1 MYFSDGKYIITAS
14 GKDWQEIAE
23 ELNRR
28 QIKFFQSESGV
39 EIDGSNS
46 EFRKMLL
53 ELGFPK
59 EDPIQSVGVNG
70 DGRSSTAVGDGKP
83 VSTHSVDE
91 TLVQKLERCI
101 TLENG
106 EYVVKASG
114 NDFTLIED
122 ELRKKGINVSFS
134 PSTGKFVIDNNSKYK
149 EMLAEL
155 KKTNSVQPVG
165 VNSDGTSSASV
176 GDGKPVS
183 PHSVDDEAPTRR
195 YSMSG
200 KQEPYSGFGDAFNAG
215 LNDVD
220 DAFPDFEDAFKK
232 GMTASTDADEISDRI
247 MRVLTA
253 GILSGE
259 ITREGAKAFFKENGL
274 VLQDVEYEAIYD
286 AIKEYKTID
295 KAIKEDVIVRTKF
308 QELASHFR
316 QKFSADSLSPLPKK
330 TMDSLYKLGREKCNL
345 SPEEVDAFVKKTA
358 SIHFYTENGKPV
370 LTVGRQRL
378 GYTRAEFARKILED
392 AAGDP
397 GYINDIKNFIKTEGT
412 RFYLLPV
419 SDVDYD
425 AGGHF
430 SPASGEV
437 VLRNNKWVSGTVR
450 HEFIH
455 ATLDK
460 NEKLSKL
467 YEESHI
473 AATYVNEAVAKT
485 SNLYHDDNAILNG
498 IKEYHIT
505 AVKKEFPDL
514 SEYEQL
520 LKAEKRARADYATLL
535 LSTQSERRAFLEN
548 YRKKGIITL
557 DNDSFRW
564 EFGMLNSEIDGWQM
578 CYTKQAATH
587 HLDTFDKMGAQSVLD
602 EIFDGRAKI
611 SDQFVIENAVN
622 ARFNKWTTVISGDG
636 KRKYFYSGKR
646 EDLLPEIEQAY
657 ADRCHFDDKGR
668 FWLEVTDENEYH
680 ELKNKKIVRDSTP
693 KDGRINWLTKLF
705 DEDFELHFDRMHSY
719 TDGAIDID
727 VSHLSP
733 DEIEATIDRYEKQ
746 GITVRRRGD
755 NFLEIRD
762 AQSLAK
768 LNEIVEELS
777 PESITVDKN
786 RVFYRKFPKNAG
798 NLKMY
803 IDVHKIP
810 YFEDGES
817 IYISDD
823 YICDKHKPLQAA
835 RSDVVTGYK
844 LDPNDKT
851 MAQQALLLQRAG
863 LGKIED
869 GVYFSSQNAHRFT
882 DLKKDLP
889 KLIKAKTDVFARA
902 AFVPVRFP
910 NKRPGAKTP
919 YIETYKMLTD
929 HLPETEVKKITSEMG
944 RYGIEFKT
952 GPDGSLVMTE
962 RSAVV
967 YDMVRTAQASKKL
980 TPEDLLKAKS
990 RMMKIDIDSNSGKR
1004 KFFKKTMKALNKTGK
1019 VLDVATAYGLAFDED
1034 FWNKLGDGD
1043 LVGYAAEIGEA
1054 ILEIPS
1060 MVHTLYYNRDEVF
1073 TRENM
1078 SEFATSVGEQVLDA
1092 PGAVGV
1098 GINRSVS
1105 KIFTGSDWWIEGGI
1119 DVYGKDGKREWSDGY
1134 NMVATGDFDVS
1145 VDEANVQ
1152 TEHASFINYGVKNG
1166 QIKNGYMESVTWGFL
1181 PSSKSI
1187 PIASESEHPIGG
1199 LATSGLVGA
1208 YIESQYLRPAR
1219 YQENTLD
1226 GVLRMAIRKPGT
1238 QMTDAAVRGI
1248 ISGKNVDVSDAFEI
1262 AAEYRIEEG
1271 RVTSQRQQHPD
1282 GSISVHYYD
1291 NKDVTFNHN
1300 GSTQNELTALWG
1312 DVNNKDLKNI
1322 KIGNRTHTVR
1332 VSPDTRNLKFYKR
1345 DEETGDYIF
1354 CEEFSRYKDE
1364 EYPVGTTD
1372 VNGARNE
1379 ARYKRLETKYTKYY
1393 RIKAEDMVY
1402 TPEYARAKGNA
1413 RGNNPRK
1420 MSVDDFIKPDITG
1433 HVEFD
1438 LALQDGR
1445 IQPLVDENGKPISKT
1460 ETRETTG
1467 IRRYAHIP
1475 YVDPKIGSQPAVAQA
1490 VGNPYIERDR
1500 GRYLVSDINYS
1511 DKTETR
1517 FSSNSH
1523 ELRTDYYNPSED
1535 ALEGTDRKQV
1545 YTGSVIPIRGEKTF
1559 VRLHLDDNGRLM
1571 AYENALT
1578 GEVFE
1583 GGDMK
1588 IQQKGPDEF
1597 YVEVTDTGN
1606 NPTKVKI
1613 SPQPNVSLHKLEDG
1627 RYAASLGPN
1636 PVLLYD
1642 NEDYPYG
1649 TDGENQPKYDDKDVP
1664 QDSSYQFR
1672 YNKAKSTKHEAWIDI
1687 THPAYNDNVAG
1698 VVRYDRRTGA
1708 TCIMSAN
1715 ELNGRGVVQYVD
1727 TPKNDDFGDEEW
1739 WNDPQSSMYQ
1749 RIMKHCENMGYE
1761 SLMHDFNINYQTK
1774 KGPKPEVAMV
1784 NYLLQRHKQWCTTPE
1799 EADETLFKRFIA
1811 DLKNNKNKKEL
1822 TPDEKKLLARLYASG
1837 HLTKE
1842 DVAELKEKGFDLPD
1856 TAELKKQ
1863 GEADIQKTNPQQ
1875 NENPDASGHLA
1886 TNATVVEGQSAD
1898 TPANQK
1904 TGPTV
1909 QPDHQND

>member
-1 MYFSDGKYIITAS
+1 MGQQDNTADLTTYGIIGASVTTGLALAIVYARYKGKIGDPLPAEEASAIAKFLADHPEAEAQLNKLSKQYGIDFLRANFEHMPPAPVDGKRDGWEGVRYWARSHNHISDNFVVLANGLSEKNIDIETIYQSQKNKRLSEDTIRSLAFWLKTNDVVVVTPSGVEVVGYPKQKTIDAIVRHANGNSPFATLFADNLTEMMSGDIGVFLRLDEGECAERNFRGFSRVDQIQIKNNELDINVLAHELNHRSNSFLLRPGEKSRAASFVDEASSFSLNALYEVERNPLYKEIYSHFYEKNKGIIDPNERTLKSAKEFRSFYMQMFLENEDGRNALLKSVLGNGFYDKKMQGYIFNFNHEMQQTRITYMKHYDRDKNPSKELSKDFIDTVKKRYGIDLTNSKIVEELATLRYPVGGTLFQKIQNSTKISNGKYIITAS

-39 EIDGSNS
+39 EIDPKNNLKFEQMISQLWTAEQYSN
-46 EFRKMLL
+46 K
-53 ELGFPK
+53 
-59 EDPIQSVGVNG
+59 
-70 DGRSSTAVGDGKP
+70 
-83 VSTHSVDE
+83 
-91 TLVQKLERCI
+91 
-101 TLENG
+101 
-106 EYVVKASG
+106 
-114 NDFTLIED
+114 
-122 ELRKKGINVSFS
+122 
-134 PSTGKFVIDNNSKYK
+134 
-149 EMLAEL
+149 
-155 KKTNSVQPVG
+155 PVG
-165 VNSDGTSSASV
+165 VNDRKSINLPDPV

-183 PHSVDDEAPTRR
+183 PHPVDDEAPTRR

-274 VLQDVEYEAIYD
+274 VLQDVEYDAIYD

-295 KAIKEDVIVRTKF
+295 KAIKEDMIVRTKF

-419 SDVDYD
+419 SDVNYD

-622 ARFNKWTTVISGDG
+622 TRFNKWTTVISSDG

-657 ADRCHFDDKGR
+657 ADRCHFDDEGR
-668 FWLEVTDENEYH
+668 FYLEVTDENEYH
-680 ELKNKKIVRDSTP
+680 ELKNKKIVRDSSGSTP
-693 KDGRINWLTKLF
+693 KDGRINWLTKIF

-746 GITVRRRGD
+746 GITVKRRGD

-817 IYISDD
+817 IYISND

-863 LGKIED
+863 LGKIKD

-929 HLPETEVKKITSEMG
+929 HLPEAEVKKITSEMG

-1152 TEHASFINYGVKNG
+1152 TEPASFINYGVKNG

-1181 PSSKSI
+1181 PSSKSV

-1238 QMTDAAVRGI
+1238 QMTDAVARGI

-1271 RVTSQRQQHPD
+1271 RVTSQRQQYPD

-1438 LALQDGR
+1438 LALADGR
-1445 IQPLVDENGKPISKT
+1445 MQVLRDENGKPRAKQQVFGVMLIYHMLIQK
-1460 ETRETTG
+1460 
-1467 IRRYAHIP
+1467 
-1475 YVDPKIGSQPAVAQA
+1475 
-1490 VGNPYIERDR
+1490 
-1500 GRYLVSDINYS
+1500 LVRNLLLH
-1511 DKTETR
+1511 K
-1517 FSSNSH
+1517 
-1523 ELRTDYYNPSED
+1523 L
-1535 ALEGTDRKQV
+1535 L
-1545 YTGSVIPIRGEKTF
+1545 VIPI
-1559 VRLHLDDNGRLM
+1559 L
-1571 AYENALT
+1571 
-1578 GEVFE
+1578 
-1583 GGDMK
+1583 
-1588 IQQKGPDEF
+1588 
-1597 YVEVTDTGN
+1597 
-1606 NPTKVKI
+1606 
-1613 SPQPNVSLHKLEDG
+1613 NV
-1627 RYAASLGPN
+1627 
-1636 PVLLYD
+1636 
-1642 NEDYPYG
+1642 
-1649 TDGENQPKYDDKDVP
+1649 
-1664 QDSSYQFR
+1664 
-1672 YNKAKSTKHEAWIDI
+1672 I
-1687 THPAYNDNVAG
+1687 
-1698 VVRYDRRTGA
+1698 
-1708 TCIMSAN
+1708 
-1715 ELNGRGVVQYVD
+1715 
-1727 TPKNDDFGDEEW
+1727 
-1739 WNDPQSSMYQ
+1739 
-1749 RIMKHCENMGYE
+1749 
-1761 SLMHDFNINYQTK
+1761 
-1774 KGPKPEVAMV
+1774 
-1784 NYLLQRHKQWCTTPE
+1784 
-1799 EADETLFKRFIA
+1799 
-1811 DLKNNKNKKEL
+1811 
-1822 TPDEKKLLARLYASG
+1822 
-1837 HLTKE
+1837 E
-1842 DVAELKEKGFDLPD
+1842 DV
-1856 TAELKKQ
+1856 
-1863 GEADIQKTNPQQ
+1863 I
-1875 NENPDASGHLA
+1875 
-1886 TNATVVEGQSAD
+1886 
-1898 TPANQK
+1898 
-1904 TGPTV
+1904 
-1909 QPDHQND
+1909 